1 MVGGITDHY
10 FFNLDFPH
18 SVTLF
23 WLYAA
28 LAVLTI
34 KVAVGG
40 GVASKAMPAAEGP
53 DP

>member
-10 FFNLDFPH
+10 FFNLDFPY

-40 GVASKAMPAAEGP
+40 GVASEAVRVADRPGT
-53 DP
+53 